1 MANDFKDESDLFK
14 GERSVNPGM
23 DADEYEEYMK
33 RGSGTKAKEPLYD
46 IDDFDDD
53 NLTEVD
59 DDNDE
64 FDEKEKQT
72 CPVCGKELKFLN
84 RRRIVRGLYI
94 CNDCEDRSAINRY
107 TKQIRKYA
115 PQDALNIVINK
126 IQKVENFT
134 VTKSADD
141 YMLIDDDRKLWTV
154 PYAATIIK
162 NTPKIDPELIFRYDE
177 IESYELVEDGNLLA
191 KGGKGLPPIGG
202 LLFGS
207 DGSGFS
213 ANSEERNVC
222 ENLQIR
228 INLNNMAT
236 PKVFV
241 NLIFKETDKDKKSYG
256 QSFLTAQ
263 KILSILEF
271 ICHKDGSVH
280 AAGEIE
286 DKKTE
291 RAEKPSP
298 ADEIRKYKELLDMG
312 AITQEEYDAK
322 KAKLLDL

>member
-1 MANDFKDESDLFK
+1 MADDFENGSDLFR

-23 DADEYEEYMK
+23 DVDDIPSRDK
-33 RGSGTKAKEPLYD
+33 KPLYD

-53 NLTEVD
+53 DLVEADND
-59 DDNDE
+59 DD
-64 FDEKEKQT
+64 FDEKEKPT

-84 RRRIVRGLYI
+84 RRRVVRGLWI

-107 TKQIRKYA
+107 TRQIRKYA
-115 PQDALNIVINK
+115 PQDALNIVKNK
-126 IQKVENFT
+126 IEKAENFT

-141 YMLIDDDRKLWTV
+141 YMLIDDKRKLWTV
-154 PYAATIIK
+154 PYAATVIK

-177 IESYELVEDGNLLA
+177 IVSYELVEDGNHLA
-191 KGGKGLPPIGG
+191 KGGRGLPPIGG

-207 DGSGFS
+207 DGTGLS
-213 ANSEERNVC
+213 ANSEERDVC

-241 NLIFKETDKDKKSYG
+241 NLIFKETEKDKKSYG
-256 QSFLTAQ
+256 QAFLTAQ

-271 ICHKDGSVH
+271 ICHNEDAAA
-280 AAGEIE
+280 AAGRLE
-286 DKKTE
+286 DK
-291 RAEKPSP
+291 RPAAGASHSP
-298 ADEIRKYKELLDMG
+298 ADEIKKYKELLDMG
-312 AITQEEYDAK
+312 AITKEEYEAK